1 MQGVKF
7 VVRWNDAGGNPKRKE
22 YVTEQDAR
30 KARKWLEDNGAEAVD
45 IALIMGGQQMT
56 MQDKKPPTEAA
67 DNRQKML

>member
-7 VVRWNDAGGNPKRKE
+7 VVRWNDAEGNPKRKE
-22 YVTEQDAR
+22 YATEQDAR

-45 IALIMGGQQMT
+45 IALIIAGRQMT
-56 MQDKKPPTEAA
+56 MQDKKPPTEVS